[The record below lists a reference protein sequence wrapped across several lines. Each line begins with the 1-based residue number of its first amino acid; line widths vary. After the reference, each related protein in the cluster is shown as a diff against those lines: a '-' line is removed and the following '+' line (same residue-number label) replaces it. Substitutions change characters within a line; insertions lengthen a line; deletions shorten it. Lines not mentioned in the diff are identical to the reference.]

1 MIRKL
6 FKHTIYDLD
15 KAFQEGYNPYWNDVT
30 EYWWHR
36 FAPVW
41 QSFEKELK
49 DAWREGT
56 QIPAERIKRM
66 IWNDMSRYDRDVLPK
81 VYDFFVLLY
90 YWHII
95 PRKACRILRGH
106 CKRIYLDSYEKL
118 K

>member
-15 KAFQEGYNPYWNDVT
+15 RAFQKGYDPCWNDIS

-41 QSFEKELK
+41 RDFEKELK
-49 DAWREGT
+49 TAWWEGT
-56 QIPAERIKRM
+56 QIPAERIERM
-66 IWNDMSRYDRDVLPK
+66 IWEHMSRCDRDVLPK

-95 PRKACRILRGH
+95 PRKASRILRGY